1 MSMRGGKFD
10 RHETAV
16 ERKLDRIIQLLEAHL
31 KILTAFSVAEMMT
44 EEEE

>member
-1 MSMRGGKFD
+1 MKRFNK
-10 RHETAV
+10 HERAV
-16 ERKLDRIIQLLEAHL
+16 ERKLDRIIQLLEAQL